1 MLVSLLSRLHI
12 RKHLANKFLLLIEW
26 HKRII
31 INTRLYVNLSRKGP
45 CIICTFTFHFLIYL
59 GNKCR
64 LFFAVIIL
72 CLYMCQTC
80 YVTKNAN
87 IPQEKCFH
95 RISFFTKT
103 TPTALETR
111 HAVKNTGHIS
121 QLQTVGSIYISFAN
135 KQCFLH
141 KSTDLMYY
149 ILRFYPRN
157 IQHTYRDFIR

>member
-1 MLVSLLSRLHI
+1 MLFI
-12 RKHLANKFLLLIEW
+12 QW

-111 HAVKNTGHIS
+111 HAVKNTGHTS
-121 QLQTVGSIYISFAN
+121 QLQTVGSLYTSYDN
-135 KQCFLH
+135 KQFSLH
-141 KSTDLMYY
+141 KSIDLMYY

-157 IQHTYRDFIR
+157 TYRDFILTLQNFSNP